1 MPEVRLRPHA
11 EKDLRRIGPGPERKR
26 ILAGLAR
33 LADDEPTLD
42 VKAIVGAAGWLR
54 LRIGTYRVCYR
65 LATTITPNGELAA
78 TYVVERIVHRGDFD
92 SAATRLPAP
101 DET

>member
-11 EKDLRRIGPGPERKR
+11 EKDLRRIGPGPERAR

-42 VKAIVGAAGWLR
+42 VKAIVGSTGWRR

-65 LATTITPNGELAA
+65 LATTATSDGEPAA
-78 TYVVERIVHRGDFD
+78 AYVVERIVHRRDVD
-92 SAATRLPAP
+92 AVATQLPAP